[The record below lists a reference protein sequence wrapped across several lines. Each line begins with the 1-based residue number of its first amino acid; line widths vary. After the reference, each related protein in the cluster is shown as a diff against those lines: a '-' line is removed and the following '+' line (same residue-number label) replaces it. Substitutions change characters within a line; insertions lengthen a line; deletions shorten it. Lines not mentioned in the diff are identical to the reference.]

1 MLTSATTLVERRT
14 VLTADYGT
22 HPYEAGWAS
31 EALFFVRA
39 DGDHPELTIT
49 PQVSPDGVDWLDHG
63 DPVTLPSG
71 RGLAKVGMVQFG
83 TWVRLLVAGASE
95 EAPATVFVH
104 LALKG

>member
-31 EALFFVRA
+31 EALFFVRTN
-39 DGDHPELTIT
+39 GDHPALTVR
-49 PQVSPDGVDWLDHG
+49 PQVSPDGIDWLDHG
-63 DPVTLPSG
+63 DAVTLPADA
-71 RGLAKVGMVQFG
+71 GLAKIGMAHFG
-83 TWVRLLVAGASE
+83 TWVRLLIAGASE
-95 EAPATVFVH
+95 TRPATVFVH